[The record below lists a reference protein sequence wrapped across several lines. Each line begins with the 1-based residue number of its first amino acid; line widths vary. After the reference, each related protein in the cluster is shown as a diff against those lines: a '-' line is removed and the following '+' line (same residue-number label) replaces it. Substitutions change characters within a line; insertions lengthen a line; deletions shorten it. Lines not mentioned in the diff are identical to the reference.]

1 MGSTWSWLQWPSRG
15 SRGIGPSG
23 RWHPH
28 CDEIVKGRGRVRN
41 SHPSHTHMK
50 LLHCSISL
58 PLWHSIPFLTGAE
71 CIGCQSPNS
80 QLRYRRP
87 TKQPGK
93 FDTRS
98 NVVIHM
104 KNYWVLRSS
113 LIKTFFRKA
122 LVQYSIS
129 HISIPVCK
137 SSGSLPKQDISVC
150 SWLIQSSLSPS
161 EVSRGPCHLK
171 FVASIRIASHNFKR
185 AKVRKLPK
193 NLFFLISFIKLI
205 LQAIGT
211 HPTGLFVFCCTLFMI
226 CISFSVIIPKVNW
239 SNWVEVRALNPLT
252 G

>member
-23 RWHPH
+23 KWHPH

-58 PLWHSIPFLTGAE
+58 PLWHSISFLTGAE

-98 NVVIHM
+98 NVVIYM

-113 LIKTFFRKA
+113 LIETFFLEKLQFNTLLVTLVYLCVNHREVYPNKTFQFVVGWFNPLYLHQKFLVA
-122 LVQYSIS
+122 LVIWNLLQVSELHLTIS
-129 HISIPVCK
+129 GGQKC
-137 SSGSLPKQDISVC
+137 
-150 SWLIQSSLSPS
+150 
-161 EVSRGPCHLK
+161 
-171 FVASIRIASHNFKR
+171 
-185 AKVRKLPK
+185 
-193 NLFFLISFIKLI
+193 
-205 LQAIGT
+205 
-211 HPTGLFVFCCTLFMI
+211 
-226 CISFSVIIPKVNW
+226 VNY
-239 SNWVEVRALNPLT
+239 L
-252 G
+252 